1 MEQAEFDCGMTLK
14 CKSCI
19 HYYRTMVTR
28 EGYNPSPYCH
38 LYEDTGQ
45 RPNVLTQE
53 CFEKCGQTDG
63 QSTSS
68 PGNNGKTGAKK
79 SYAPVSFLY

>member
-1 MEQAEFDCGMTLK
+1 MTLK

-53 CFEKCGQTDG
+53 CFEKLRPD
-63 QSTSS
+63 
-68 PGNNGKTGAKK
+68 
-79 SYAPVSFLY
+79 

>member
-1 MEQAEFDCGMTLK
+1 MTLK

-38 LYEDTGQ
+38 LYEDAGQ

-53 CFEKCGQTDG
+53 CFEKLRPDRRTKQRKK
-63 QSTSS
+63 
-68 PGNNGKTGAKK
+68 KT
-79 SYAPVSFLY
+79 

>member
-1 MEQAEFDCGMTLK
+1 MTLK

-38 LYEDTGQ
+38 LYEDTTFSL
-45 RPNVLTQE
+45 RNVLRSR
-53 CFEKCGQTDG
+53 GQADE
-63 QSTSS
+63 QSAGS
-68 PGNNGKTGAKK
+68 PGSNGKAGAEK
-79 SYAPVSFLY
+79 SRPCSPIN